1 MLTLTLTPSQ
11 PPSPSPSPPGF
22 QSGLLRHGLLNSVCD
37 DVSGECAKKIT
48 AAFVV
53 ALISDG
59 WSGVQKKH
67 VINLLLTTPE
77 PILLKNVDT
86 GEESVTGEYQDEL
99 FGSVIEEYGGIEKVP
114 AVVTDNASTM
124 RKTWRLLRQRFHGLF
139 TYGCAPHAF
148 QLHAGDICRIGQ
160 FSHLVDGMRVV
171 NNWFARHLQAGGRA
185 TLFRLQRDHLG
196 KVQAPLLPGTTRKWN
211 GQVSSAEWHMANR
224 QVLLQLV
231 TEADF
236 H

>member
-1 MLTLTLTPSQ
+1 M
-11 PPSPSPSPPGF
+11 
-22 QSGLLRHGLLNSVCD
+22 RHGLLDSVCD

-114 AVVTDNASTM
+114 AVVTDNAS
-124 RKTWRLLRQRFHGLF
+124 
-139 TYGCAPHAF
+139 
-148 QLHAGDICRIGQ
+148 
-160 FSHLVDGMRVV
+160 
-171 NNWFARHLQAGGRA
+171 
-185 TLFRLQRDHLG
+185 
-196 KVQAPLLPGTTRKWN
+196 KVLPNASR
-211 GQVSSAEWHMANR
+211 
-224 QVLLQLV
+224 
-231 TEADF
+231 
-236 H
+236 